1 MNHQFNID
9 FTNEDY
15 LSQIQNVLNEF
26 QDSVL
31 NFQTSDTDN
40 NRFVVEFEFNIEYP
54 NQNIQEDLP
63 NYFKNEKEI
72 NQTLG
77 KSIYINKKDE
87 IINNLECPIC
97 LEKFEYKKYKRI
109 VTCCNNTFHKKCLDK
124 WLKKN
129 STCPACRNDFLDKKN
144 IES

>member
-1 MNHQFNID
+1 MKKAVTI
-9 FTNEDY
+9 
-15 LSQIQNVLNEF
+15 
-26 QDSVL
+26 
-31 NFQTSDTDN
+31 
-40 NRFVVEFEFNIEYP
+40 RFP
-54 NQNIQEDLP
+54 APLP
-63 NYFKNEKEI
+63 AEI
-72 NQTLG
+72 
-77 KSIYINKKDE
+77 
-87 IINNLECPIC
+87 ECPIC

>member
-9 FTNEDY
+9 FNNEDY

-87 IINNLECPIC
+87 IINN
-97 LEKFEYKKYKRI
+97 KRMPYLFRKI
-109 VTCCNNTFHKKCLDK
+109 
-124 WLKKN
+124 
-129 STCPACRNDFLDKKN
+129 
-144 IES
+144 